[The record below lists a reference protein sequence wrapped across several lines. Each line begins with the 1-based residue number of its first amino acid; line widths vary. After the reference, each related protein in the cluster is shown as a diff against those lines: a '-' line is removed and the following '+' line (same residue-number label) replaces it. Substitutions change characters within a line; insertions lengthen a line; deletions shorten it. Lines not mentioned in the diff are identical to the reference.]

1 MFSSNKRAT
10 LSSGLLGAKP
20 AAPEGETGTSPP
32 ARLGLERAA
41 MRSTIGTGRT
51 GGAEGAERQAEPAAQ
66 DENMLYS
73 KGAASASSFRPW
85 YWSYNREAQ
94 TPEAAVRKADA
105 PDAARAGVVRALRA
119 SPAGADETAAP
130 PRGSRSPA
138 IMMTVGIVAL
148 VVSGGLFAV
157 TQWPHAPDEA
167 AVQNA
172 SIPLDRAKP
181 AVPPAAAPARAP
193 AVIAAPAP
201 APAATSTPAA
211 PFQEPAAAAPSAPAG
226 ATAMPAAPQEAA
238 LPPAGTQAKPTP
250 PQDVEALIE
259 RGNQLV
265 ATGDI
270 AAARFFYQRAAEQGS
285 GPAATAVG
293 KTYDP
298 LFLEQAHVR
307 GVRGDPAM
315 AAEWYRK
322 AISAGDHQAE
332 RRLKQL
338 AGKSTG

>member
-20 AAPEGETGTSPP
+20 AAPEGETDTSPP

-41 MRSTIGTGRT
+41 MRSTIGTG
-51 GGAEGAERQAEPAAQ
+51 GAGGAERQAEPAAQ

-85 YWSYNREAQ
+85 YWSYNRQAEA
-94 TPEAAVRKADA
+94 PEAAVRKADA
-105 PDAARAGVVRALRA
+105 PDTARASVVRALRVG
-119 SPAGADETAAP
+119 PAGADETAAP

-157 TQWPHAPDEA
+157 TQWPRAPDETA
-167 AVQNA
+167 AQ
-172 SIPLDRAKP
+172 STLIPLDRAKP
-181 AVPPAAAPARAP
+181 AVPTAPTLAREP
-193 AVIAAPAP
+193 AVVAVPAPAP
-201 APAATSTPAA
+201 APASASAPAA
-211 PFQEPAAAAPSAPAG
+211 PLQEPAAAPPSAHAG
-226 ATAMPAAPQEAA
+226 ATAMPAAPQDAA

-250 PQDVEALIE
+250 PQDIEALIE

-270 AAARFFYQRAAEQGS
+270 AAARFFYQRSAEQGS

-298 LFLEQAHVR
+298 LFLEQARVR

-338 AGKSTG
+338 TGKSPG